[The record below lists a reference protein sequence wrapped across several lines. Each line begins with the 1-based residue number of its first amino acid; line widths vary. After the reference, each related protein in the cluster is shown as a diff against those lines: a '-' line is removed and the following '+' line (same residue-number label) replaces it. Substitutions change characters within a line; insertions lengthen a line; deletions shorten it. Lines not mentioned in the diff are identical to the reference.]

1 MSQER
6 KELFF
11 CKLDEVF
18 TPREHMSPYGLRDKW
33 RVVPVSTE
41 KYSGNMLCAAY
52 HNEADLS
59 FSPHLHGWYKIYL
72 HFPSGRIDIKLTS
85 DPCFLQVRESPL
97 AKKDGSFMTEVLWR
111 CADMSGESI
120 IISKRKA
127 TCDYTPAILSAI
139 RFVPM
144 SDEEVEMWRYEES
157 RTDTKRIY
165 ATDDMHNIFYH
176 RNYTELSDWLS
187 VVENYAHSDVEWISI
202 EQIRNFVCD
211 RLPTDDIDNFAFP
224 RIGDM
229 RVQKNYSRFDFDEVL
244 QTVVAHGKKRG
255 FKMSVSL
262 RMGAWGMTFPY
273 DQYYFDSDF
282 MMEHPELRAVD
293 RNGDEI
299 SAMSYAYPEVRDH
312 MVRELVNMA
321 RTGCDAVTLIAHR
334 GIPYVLFE
342 KPVADRFRAM
352 YAEDPYEL
360 PLDDPRLHRLHCD
373 IMTEFFRAARLALD
387 ESYPDRHVEI
397 HLRGMFSV
405 FDTDYIGFD
414 VEQLAREGLVDAIIS
429 YPQRFYELLNGD
441 IWQEGKE
448 WRIDLD
454 KYTDYCRKNAGL
466 LTVRSKCYEFTPS
479 PYTNYKGELCGPTT
493 QRERV
498 EQWNALEQKYGV
510 KIYYEIMPRMMVNQE
525 FKQRV
530 VELYD
535 CGAERIGLWDTFDRA
550 PAKVMWSTVSRIG
563 HKDELR
569 SLDTG
574 EGEQYRLLRI
584 GKIGE
589 HDISRYD
596 PSWGG

>member
-18 TPREHMSPYGLRDKW
+18 TPREHISPYGLRDKW

-41 KYSGNMLCAAY
+41 EYSGNMLYAAY
-52 HNEADLS
+52 HNEADLT
-59 FSPHLHGWYKIYL
+59 FSPHLRGWYKIYL
-72 HFPSGRIDIKLTS
+72 HLPSGEIDVKLTS
-85 DPCFLQVRESPL
+85 DPCFLTVRHSPL
-97 AKKDGSFMTEVLWR
+97 AKENGSFMTEVLWR
-111 CADMSGESI
+111 CADMSDESI
-120 IISKRKA
+120 IITKRKA
-127 TCDYTPAILSAI
+127 TCDYLPSILSAI

-144 SDEEVEMWRYEES
+144 SDEDVAAWQYEES

-165 ATDDMHNIFYH
+165 ATDDMHNIFYR
-176 RNYTELSDWLS
+176 RNYTEMSDWLS

-211 RLPTDDIDNFAFP
+211 RLPTDDITRFAFP
-224 RIGDM
+224 RQGDM
-229 RVQKNYSRFDFDEVL
+229 LVQKNHSRFDFDEIL

-282 MMEHPELRAVD
+282 MMEHPELRTVD
-293 RNGDEI
+293 RNGDVI
-299 SAMSYAYPEVRDH
+299 SAMSYAYPDVRDH
-312 MVRELVNMA
+312 MVKELVNMA

-352 YAEDPYEL
+352 YGEDPYEL

-373 IMTEFFRAARLALD
+373 VMTEFFRAARLTLD
-387 ESYPDRHVEI
+387 ENYPDRHVEI
-397 HLRGMFSV
+397 HLRGMFST

-429 YPQRFYELLNGD
+429 FPQRFYELLDGD
-441 IWQEGKE
+441 IWQDGKE

-454 KYTDYCRKNAGL
+454 KYTDHCRKNAGA
-466 LTVRSKCYEFTPS
+466 LTVRSKCYEVAPP
-479 PYTNYKGELCGPTT
+479 PYTNYKGELCGPAT

-510 KIYYEIMPRMMVNQE
+510 KIYYEIMPRVMVNQE
-525 FKQRV
+525 FKRRV
-530 VELYD
+530 MELYD
-535 CGAERIGLWDTFDRA
+535 CGAERIGLWDTFIRA
-550 PAKVMWSTVSRIG
+550 LAKAMWSTVSCIG
-563 HKDELR
+563 HKDELS
-569 SLDTG
+569 SLDVG

-596 PSWGG
+596 PTWGG